1 MTKENVEKGKT
12 DISQY
17 KLEDLVESV
26 EDGEFDGKKTIKIKM
41 KNGRSLTTLM
51 LLEGKWLADTIWFR

>member
-1 MTKENVEKGKT
+1 VTKENVEKGKT